1 MSFSY
6 LFGEKEI
13 LPNTYINKIIGQK
26 VCNCKVLGT
35 ICNNLLTLVYGYD
48 PQNLNEVGV
57 IHDLK

>member
-1 MSFSY
+1 MSFSD

-13 LPNTYINKIIGQK
+13 LPNTYVNKIIGQK
-26 VCNCKVLGT
+26 VCHCEVPGT
-35 ICNNLLTLVYGYD
+35 ICNNLLTLAYGYE